1 MRWEIVYLDE
11 AIKDLKRLD
20 NSSRIQVLKGI
31 TKVSQNPMS
40 VYDGGYGKPLG
51 SKNNVDLTNL
61 LKIKFKDIG
70 IRVVYKTEISDKT
83 MKIIIISA
91 RSDNQV
97 YLEAYLRRIRH
108 GL

>member
-1 MRWEIVYLDE
+1 MSWEIVYLDE

-51 SKNNVDLTNL
+51 SKNNVDLT
-61 LKIKFKDIG
+61 
-70 IRVVYKTEISDKT
+70 R
-83 MKIIIISA
+83 
-91 RSDNQV
+91 Q
-97 YLEAYLRRIRH
+97 
-108 GL
+108 